1 MALNAT
7 QKVTSAEI
15 AGETYQLIDAK
26 ASSLIT
32 EQETAII
39 AYIALWNDAKN
50 DVDLEINVDGVSL
63 KGQRL
68 LNAITARVR
77 KHFGLPLY
85 SSEVSGSGSGSIRT
99 MTVF

>member
-15 AGETYQLIDAK
+15 TRETYQTINSL

-77 KHFGLPLY
+77 KHFGLSLY
-85 SSEVSGSGSGSIRT
+85 SSEVNGSSGSIRT